1 MMSHH
6 GVSEFV
12 FAVAGSNISSPSKA
26 SVQTHG
32 GLQNIIMNMEA
43 LGAMKHGDYKRLEFL
58 TFTRP
63 KVTVDT
69 DVLIEIAYTDTNP
82 VDLQKLLGKG
92 PGQPI
97 TNNEPFVPGFG
108 GSGIV
113 FETGKHAPMEWIG
126 QRVCFIADPTR
137 RGSYATHIVV
147 DYRCVALVPSGV
159 SLRDAASIPVAGLTA
174 FESLSKVGLAI
185 ATNSDREN
193 VEKEI
198 SSNVE
203 KSLLIIGG
211 AGGVGSWT
219 ISLAR
224 AWHPKLKIFATAS
237 MDMQQDWCRSLG
249 ADEVIKHDEIERL
262 PGGGQ
267 DGCFDAIICLTEP
280 TSDLFSACAQV
291 IRPYGLM
298 CLVVSGKSIQSLDM
312 SFFFFKSATMS
323 TQTVFSSIR
332 TKFQH
337 IIPAKELSVI
347 LELLCSGRVKAPIS
361 PDLESG
367 EVKETFKDASSETG
381 VLNSLT
387 NTSGRRGKYVMKV
400 YSV

>member
-1 MMSHH
+1 
-6 GVSEFV
+6 
-12 FAVAGSNISSPSKA
+12 
-26 SVQTHG
+26 
-32 GLQNIIMNMEA
+32 MEA
-43 LGAMKHGDYKRLEFL
+43 LGAVKHGDYKELEFL
-58 TFTRP
+58 TLPRP
-63 KVTVDT
+63 KVTADT

-82 VDLQKLLGKG
+82 VDLQKLLGNKG
-92 PGQPI
+92 SGQPI
-97 TNNEPFVPGFG
+97 TNNTNEPFVPGFG
-108 GSGIV
+108 GSGTV
-113 FETGKHAPMEWIG
+113 LETGKDAPVEWIG

-147 DYRCVALVPSGV
+147 DYRCVALVPSSGV

-174 FESLSKVGLAI
+174 FESLHKVGLA
-185 ATNSDREN
+185 AVTNVDR
-193 VEKEI
+193 EI
-198 SSNVE
+198 SSNVVE

-224 AWHPKLKIFATAS
+224 AWHPKLKIIATAS
-237 MDMQQDWCRSLG
+237 MDMQHDWCRSLG
-249 ADEVIKHDEIERL
+249 ADEVIKHDEIKRL

-267 DGCFDAIICLTEP
+267 NGCVDAIICLTEP
-280 TSDLFSACAQV
+280 TPDLIGACAEV
-291 IRPYGLM
+291 IRPYGSM

-347 LELLCSGRVKAPIS
+347 LELLCSERLKAPIS

-367 EVKETFKDASSETG
+367 EVKETFKDALSETG
-381 VLNSLT
+381 VLHSLT

-400 YSV
+400 

>member
-1 MMSHH
+1 MVDCNNNIMS
-6 GVSEFV
+6 
-12 FAVAGSNISSPSKA
+12 
-26 SVQTHG
+26 
-32 GLQNIIMNMEA
+32 MEA
-43 LGAMKHGDYKRLEFL
+43 LGATKHGEYNELEFL
-58 TFTRP
+58 TLTRP

-82 VDLQKLLGKG
+82 VDLQKLLGNKG

-97 TNNEPFVPGFG
+97 ANNEPFVPGFG
-108 GSGIV
+108 GSGTVI
-113 FETGKHAPMEWIG
+113 ETGKDAPMELTG

-147 DYRCVALVPSGV
+147 DYRCTALVPSGV

-174 FESLSKVGLAI
+174 FESLSKVGLADV
-185 ATNSDREN
+185 ATNVDRES
-193 VEKEI
+193 

-224 AWHPKLKIFATAS
+224 AWHPKLKIIATS
-237 MDMQQDWCRSLG
+237 SFIGSRDWCRSLG
-249 ADEVIKHDEIERL
+249 ADEVIEHDEITRL

-267 DGCFDAIICLTEP
+267 NGCVDAIICLTEP
-280 TSDLFSACAQV
+280 TSDLVSSCAEV
-291 IRPYGLM
+291 IRPYGSM

-367 EVKETFKDASSETG
+367 EVKETFKDALSETG